1 MTKKNKMKKIPT
13 LTILVGCPASGKST
27 FAEWK
32 VRTEAKTMRISR
44 DEIRFSQF
52 QEVMDQSVE
61 TMITKIIN
69 VQIKTLLSN
78 GWNVLLDTC
87 NVNLEYI
94 KQPIADFSEMAN
106 IEFKV
111 FDLPLEELFSR
122 NDKRDRKVPKKVIE
136 NMYHQLQKTKQKFD
150 FKSIRKIE
158 KNLEYCDQN
167 PNLPKAIICDLD
179 GTLALMN
186 GRNPFDATKCDEDEI
201 NNPVA
206 NVLRNYKKLGYEI
219 LLVSGRED
227 RYKEP
232 TLRFLQKHEIE
243 YDDLI
248 MRKTKDSRKDSI
260 IKTEIY
266 NEFIKDK
273 YFVEFVLDDRN
284 QVVDTWRNDLKLPC
298 FQVYYGDF

>member
-1 MTKKNKMKKIPT
+1 MKKIPT
-13 LTILVGCPASGKST
+13 LTILIGCPASGKST

-32 VRTEAKTMRISR
+32 VRTESKTMRISR

-52 QEVMDQSVE
+52 QEVLDKAVE
-61 TMITKIIN
+61 NMISKIVN

-78 GWNVLLDTC
+78 GWNVVLDTC
-87 NVNLEYI
+87 NVKLDYI
-94 KQPIADFSEMAN
+94 KQPINDFSEMAN

-122 NDKRDRKVPKKVIE
+122 NEKRERKVPRKVIE
-136 NMYHQLQKTKQKFD
+136 KMYHELQKTKGKFD
-150 FKSIRKIE
+150 FMPIKKVNKE
-158 KNLEYCDQN
+158 MEYREQN
-167 PNLPKAIICDLD
+167 PDLPKAIICDLD

-186 GRNPFDATKCDEDEI
+186 GRNPFDASKCDEDELNI
-201 NNPVA
+201 PVA
-206 NVLRNYKKLGYEI
+206 NVLKNYKKLGYKI

-232 TLRFLQKHEIE
+232 TLRFLEKHEIG

-248 MRKTKDSRKDSI
+248 MRKTQDSRKDSI

-266 NEFIKDK
+266 NEFIKEN

>member
-1 MTKKNKMKKIPT
+1 MKKTPT
-13 LTILVGCPASGKST
+13 LTILAGCPASGKST

-32 VRTEAKTMRISR
+32 VRTEPKTMRISR

-52 QEVMDQSVE
+52 QEAMDPAAES
-61 TMITKIIN
+61 MISKIVN
-69 VQIKTLLSN
+69 GQIKTLLSN
-78 GWNVLLDTC
+78 GWNVILDTC
-87 NVNLEYI
+87 NVKAEYL
-94 KQPIADFSEMAN
+94 KQPVNDFSEMAN

-111 FDLPLEELFSR
+111 FDLPLEELLTR
-122 NDKRDRKVPKKVIE
+122 NEKRDRKVPKKVIE
-136 NMYHQLQKTKQKFD
+136 NMYHQLQKTKEKFD
-150 FKSIRKIE
+150 FKPIKKVN
-158 KNLEYCDQN
+158 KNLEYCTQN
-167 PNLPKAIICDLD
+167 PDLPKAIICDLD

-186 GRNPFDATKCDEDEI
+186 GRNPFDASKCDEDEI

-206 NVLRNYKKLGYEI
+206 NVLRNYKKLGYQI

-227 RYKEP
+227 RYKAP
-232 TLRFLQKHEIE
+232 TLRFLEKHEIE

-248 MRKTKDSRKDSI
+248 MRKTQDNRKDSI

-266 NEFIKDK
+266 HEFIKDK

>member
-1 MTKKNKMKKIPT
+1 MRKVILMKGLP
-13 LTILVGCPASGKST
+13 GSGKST
-27 FAEWK
+27 LAKKIVAENPENYKRINRDDLRAMFDNGITSQSNEKFVKK
-32 VRTEAKTMRISR
+32 VRDLLIVKSLEEGKNIVIDDTNLSETNLRR
-44 DEIRFSQF
+44 VSQLVQEYNTKF
-52 QEVMDQSVE
+52 NQKVEVEVME
-61 TMITKIIN
+61 
-69 VQIKTLLSN
+69 
-78 GWNVLLDTC
+78 
-87 NVNLEYI
+87 VNTDV
-94 KQPIADFSEMAN
+94 AVC
-106 IEFKV
+106 IE
-111 FDLPLEELFSR
+111 
-122 NDKRDRKVPKKVIE
+122 RDALREKPVGEKVIRK
-136 NMYHQLQKTKQKFD
+136 MHRQF
-150 FKSIRKIE
+150 FKDSP
-158 KNLEYCDQN
+158 EYCAQN
-167 PNLPKAIICDLD
+167 PDLPKAIICDLD

-186 GRNPFDATKCDEDEI
+186 GRNPFDASKCDEDEL

-206 NVLRNYKKLGYEI
+206 NVLRNYKKLGYQI

-232 TLRFLQKHEIE
+232 TLRFLEKHEIE

-266 NEFIKDK
+266 NESIKDK

>member
-1 MTKKNKMKKIPT
+1 MKGLP
-13 LTILVGCPASGKST
+13 GSGKST
-27 FAEWK
+27 LAKKIIAENPETYKRINRDDLRAMFDNGNTSDKNEKFVKK
-32 VRTEAKTMRISR
+32 VRDLLIVKALQEGKSIVIDDTNLSETNLRRVSQLVEEYNTKFNEEV
-44 DEIRFSQF
+44 EI
-52 QEVMDQSVE
+52 EVME
-61 TMITKIIN
+61 
-69 VQIKTLLSN
+69 
-78 GWNVLLDTC
+78 
-87 NVNLEYI
+87 VNTDVAVCLE
-94 KQPIADFSEMAN
+94 
-106 IEFKV
+106 
-111 FDLPLEELFSR
+111 
-122 NDKRDRKVPKKVIE
+122 RDALREKPVGEKVIRK
-136 NMYHQLQKTKQKFD
+136 MHRQF
-150 FKSIRKIE
+150 FKDSP
-158 KNLEYCDQN
+158 EYCAQN

-186 GRNPFDATKCDEDEI
+186 GRNPFDAIKCDEDEI

-206 NVLRNYKKLGYEI
+206 NVLRNYKKLGYNI

-232 TLRFLQKHEIE
+232 TLRFLKKHEIE
-243 YDDLI
+243 YDNLI
-248 MRKTKDSRKDSI
+248 MRKSKDSRKDSI